1 VSDEGTS
8 SVTDDTGRGSAAG
21 AAGEAPKRKTRAA
34 AGQTASAGAGSRA
47 PSSSG
52 GPARPVETP
61 PVDLDALAPRDG
73 IRRLTGGVVLLEA
86 LALGAATL
94 FLVVELFR
102 DKPTETGGAIAQ
114 ALITLV
120 IGLGLLQLGRLILRA
135 DERARVP
142 VLVWQALQASLGV
155 PAWSTN
161 RAAAV
166 VLLAAAVIGGV
177 GVLVPGVLRPDVRG
191 LGQS

>member
-1 VSDEGTS
+1 MKGTS

-21 AAGEAPKRKTRAA
+21 AAGKAPKRKTGPA
-34 AGQTASAGAGSRA
+34 AGKSAPDSGTGKQ
-47 PSSSG
+47 PTSG
-52 GPARPVETP
+52 GPTRPDETT
-61 PVDLDALAPRDG
+61 PVGADALAPRQG

-86 LALGAATL
+86 LVLGATTL
-94 FLVVELFR
+94 FLIVELFR
-102 DKPTETGGAIAQ
+102 DTPTETGGAIAQ
-114 ALITLV
+114 AFITLV
-120 IGLGLLQLGRLILRA
+120 IGAGLLQLGRLILRA

-161 RAAAV
+161 RPAAA

-191 LGQS
+191 LDRG

>member
-1 VSDEGTS
+1 MKGTS

-21 AAGEAPKRKTRAA
+21 AAGKAPKRKTGPA
-34 AGQTASAGAGSRA
+34 AGKPRPGAGTGTP
-47 PSSSG
+47 PSPG
-52 GPARPVETP
+52 GPTRPDETT
-61 PVDLDALAPRDG
+61 PVDVDALAPRQG

-86 LALGAATL
+86 LVLGATTL

-102 DKPTETGGAIAQ
+102 DTPTETGGAIAQ

-120 IGLGLLQLGRLILRA
+120 IGAGLLQLGRLILRA

-142 VLVWQALQASLGV
+142 VLVWQVLQASLGV

-161 RAAAV
+161 RTAAV
-166 VLLAAAVIGGV
+166 VLLAAAVMGGV

-191 LGQS
+191 LDRD

>member
-1 VSDEGTS
+1 MKGTS

-21 AAGEAPKRKTRAA
+21 AAGKAPRRKIKPA
-34 AGQTASAGAGSRA
+34 AGKPA
-47 PSSSG
+47 PDSGIGTPPSPG
-52 GPARPVETP
+52 GPTRPDATL
-61 PVDLDALAPRDG
+61 PVDLDALAPRQG

-86 LALGAATL
+86 LVLAATTL
-94 FLVVELFR
+94 FLIVELFR
-102 DKPTETGGAIAQ
+102 DTPTETGGAIAQ
-114 ALITLV
+114 AFITLV
-120 IGLGLLQLGRLILRA
+120 IGAGLLQLGRMVLRA

-142 VLVWQALQASLGV
+142 VLVWQALQASLGI

-166 VLLAAAVIGGV
+166 VLLATAVIGGV

-191 LGQS
+191 LGQD